1 MSGMKQ
7 FSYQE
12 LAAYVLQRLDKNRDG
27 KLTLDEMDSILP
39 TAQTK
44 QQMTELIAKY
54 DLNKDGAVDVQ
65 ELRLMLETEKCSR
78 D

>member
-1 MSGMKQ
+1 MNLTLPLPIISHLHSLSVSGMKQ

-39 TAQTK
+39 T
-44 QQMTELIAKY
+44 
-54 DLNKDGAVDVQ
+54 
-65 ELRLMLETEKCSR
+65 
-78 D
+78 